1 MQRHLNNFMK
11 RFLIAALT
19 LFPLVGT
26 IPATA
31 ANVNNM
37 LCDDHLCIDLTSR
50 KDITVNDPYAPYN
63 QVTVIDTYTPR
74 GKFSS
79 TLEVDCGSVQW
90 SETEDGGIDRIVNV
104 RPHDRSEIKWYGEL
118 NGIIQEAC
126 ADQD

>member
-1 MQRHLNNFMK
+1 MK
-11 RFLIAALT
+11 SFLIVALT

-26 IPATA
+26 TPGSA
-31 ANVNNM
+31 ANVDNM

-90 SETEDGGIDRIVNV
+90 HDTEDGVIKRIVNV
-104 RPHDRSEIKWYGEL
+104 RPYRSEIKWYGEVD
-118 NGIIQEAC
+118 GIIQEAC